1 MRTLICVLFICLV
14 GVTAVQAQRTA
25 APPSCEARSTAAYA
39 TLVLRKV
46 ELQAGL
52 EGDLATMQKENPAV
66 KARQTELDAVSR
78 ELDQLCSVPHA
89 KQIYLNDSYA
99 RLILRKIELTAKL
112 RTLLE
117 RYTPE
122 WPEAKRSKAE
132 LAALE
137 REMAKIMQ

>member
-1 MRTLICVLFICLV
+1 MRTIFAAFIIC
-14 GVTAVQAQRTA
+14 TAGAVMVQAQKA
-25 APPSCEARSTAAYA
+25 GAPAGCEAKSTAAYA

-52 EGDLATMQKENPAV
+52 EGDLATMLKENPVV

-78 ELDQLCSVPHA
+78 ELDQLCSVSRA